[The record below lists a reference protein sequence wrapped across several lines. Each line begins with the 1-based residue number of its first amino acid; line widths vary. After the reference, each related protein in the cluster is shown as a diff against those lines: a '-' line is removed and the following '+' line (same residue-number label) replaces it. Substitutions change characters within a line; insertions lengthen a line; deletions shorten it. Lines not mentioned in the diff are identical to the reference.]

1 MQVVAVLLQ
10 LVLQR
15 LAPDA
20 QPLPIQPLLLQLPT
34 QQLCLLL
41 GLRALFLGIT
51 QLAVGVFQ
59 GQSRVLELVLD
70 AHAALQQLFEL
81 HPQFFQ
87 RRLALLQVQR
97 QLLAALDGALELL
110 LQPLQGLTRRL
121 VLRPERPDP
130 QCQLMGMILVLPGV
144 LADTI
149 EPLADAIA
157 AGQQGFALLGVLRHC
172 L

>member
-1 MQVVAVLLQ
+1 LQ

-41 GLRALFLGIT
+41 GLRAPFLGIT

-70 AHAALQQLFEL
+70 AIDAGDFAKAMHI
-81 HPQFFQ
+81 
-87 RRLALLQVQR
+87 LQV
-97 QLLAALDGALELL
+97 
-110 LQPLQGLTRRL
+110 LQNL
-121 VLRPERPDP
+121 
-130 QCQLMGMILVLPGV
+130 
-144 LADTI
+144 
-149 EPLADAIA
+149 
-157 AGQQGFALLGVLRHC
+157 H
-172 L
+172 